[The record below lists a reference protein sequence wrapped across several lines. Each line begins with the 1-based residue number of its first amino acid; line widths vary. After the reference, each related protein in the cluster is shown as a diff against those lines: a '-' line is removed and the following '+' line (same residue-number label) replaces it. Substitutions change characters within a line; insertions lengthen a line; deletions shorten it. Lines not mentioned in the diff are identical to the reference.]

1 MKGVVN
7 MKVKEIRLDTI
18 RLDGGTQIRESMDQK
33 LVEQYREAIIDG
45 QEFPP
50 VDVFDDGD
58 AIWLADGFHRW
69 HATDSAGL
77 VKIKANIR
85 EGTQRDAILFAVGA
99 NATHGLA
106 RSNADKRKAVLTML
120 TDEHVNADDNG
131 NPWSDNAIA
140 KKCGVSHPFVGS
152 IRASLETVTSDER
165 SYTTKHGTTATM
177 NTKNIGKTLA
187 KVYVTD
193 DGEEL
198 DNVTEIKTTQRT
210 LTTKEADPNE
220 DAEDVGIGTRFSTD
234 STATTPRKS
243 KIAGADLEELRGLL
257 SKLKQLTDV
266 PSMQLSPL
274 AIRRVVDAMATL
286 VL

>member
-1 MKGVVN
+1 
-7 MKVKEIRLDTI
+7 MKVKEIRLDAI
-18 RLDGGTQIRESMDQK
+18 RLDGGTQIRESIDQK

-77 VKIKANIR
+77 VKIKANIH

-106 RSNADKRKAVLTML
+106 RSNADKRRAVMTLL
-120 TDEHVNADDNG
+120 NDDEWSG
-131 NPWSDNAIA
+131 WSDNQIA
-140 KKCGVSHPFVGS
+140 KQCGVHHDTVGRLRPAGS
-152 IRASLETVTSDER
+152 LAESASDTRT
-165 SYTTKHGTTATM
+165 YTTKHGTTATM

-210 LTTKEADPNE
+210 LTTTEADPNE
-220 DAEDVGIGTRFSTD
+220 DAEDVGMGVRFSID
-234 STATTPRKS
+234 KRATASRKS
-243 KIAGADLEELRGLL
+243 KINGDDLNELRELL
-257 SKLKQLTDV
+257 ERLKTLTDV
-266 PSMQLSPL
+266 PSMQFSPVT
-274 AIRRVVDAMATL
+274 IRQVVKQLIEL
-286 VL
+286 VG